1 MSMVAGSLSLARFLD
16 QEVAWPKQGRHILA
30 QYDENT
36 VIVYQAYPPAIAE
49 FALQHGYFGGPFQLF
64 PHELD
69 QTKLP
74 LDDVSLR
81 VGHKTRTREALAVR
95 LKRSFFEALLSRAV
109 ESTFSAD
116 RHSTRSDWE
125 HAVAGSSVRLQW
137 DPDHDPA
144 GRPLP
149 RRALQLGLR
158 DSDLHAFGKTEL
170 VEIIDATE
178 FVANQRRN
186 AVQERWAQLLTPREV
201 VYLPDLDM
209 RRRLALS
216 EA

>member
-1 MSMVAGSLSLARFLD
+1 MVAGSLSLARFLD
-16 QEVAWPKQGRHILA
+16 QEAAWPKQGRHILA
-30 QYDENT
+30 QYDEKT
-36 VIVYQAYPPAIAE
+36 VIVYQAYVPAIAE
-49 FALQHGYFGGPFQLF
+49 FALQHGYFGGPFSYSRMSWIKPNFLWMMYRSGWG
-64 PHELD
+64 
-69 QTKLP
+69 TKP
-74 LDDVSLR
+74 
-81 VGHKTRTREALAVR
+81 GQERTLAVR

-109 ESTFSAD
+109 ESTFSAE
-116 RHSTRSDWE
+116 HHGTRSDWE

-178 FVANQRRN
+178 FVANQRQN
-186 AVQERWAQLLTPREV
+186 AVQERWAQLLTPREI
-201 VYLPDLDM
+201 VYLPEDM
-209 RRRLALS
+209 DIRRRLALS

>member
-1 MSMVAGSLSLARFLD
+1 VAKTRASHPCSIRREYSDCLPGL
-16 QEVAWPKQGRHILA
+16 
-30 QYDENT
+30 
-36 VIVYQAYPPAIAE
+36 PACNRGICSPTRLFWRAV
-49 FALQHGYFGGPFQLF
+49 QLF

-149 RRALQLGLR
+149 RRALQLGPR